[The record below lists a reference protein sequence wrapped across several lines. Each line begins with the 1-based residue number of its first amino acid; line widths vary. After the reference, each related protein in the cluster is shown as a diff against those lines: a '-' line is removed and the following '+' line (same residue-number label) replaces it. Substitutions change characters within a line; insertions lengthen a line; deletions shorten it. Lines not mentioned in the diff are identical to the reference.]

1 MTDIAGV
8 AIPGAATRVIGMLYS
23 VSALSLFPLGA
34 AIIAAAILKRRN
46 AGERALIWRSAII
59 VLLVV
64 LAGEV
69 LPFQLKAWIVPQEL
83 ASPFIVFGR
92 AQLAVLE
99 QLASHSGEGF
109 QVQWVLWVWLLGV
122 GVIAS
127 QTASGLLRLRYIA
140 REATE
145 VREDALLELLAEAR
159 RTAGVRRS
167 VRLLVS
173 ARTDIPITWGVLRPI
188 VLLPPAARRWAPEH
202 LHAALLH
209 ELHHVRHADALFA
222 LAARAVCTLYWFNP
236 LTWWMAHR
244 LEVESEL
251 ACDDR
256 VLSTGVRRS
265 DYAEVL
271 SGAGHGGALASG
283 ARALGGPPGGVRER
297 LRRVVDTGRTVR
309 LPTRMATTIAA
320 GITFFLSLS
329 VSLVQLVPTREVLTT
344 LMQDDRWEARAYAVV
359 RLAERADSVEVARA
373 AARTDPNPRVRAWA
387 RYALAQLPPR
397 DLFIP
402 PSPKL

>member
-1 MTDIAGV
+1 MTDIA
-8 AIPGAATRVIGMLYS
+8 ALALPGDATRVLGMLYS
-23 VSALSLFPLGA
+23 VSVLSLFPLVA

-46 AGERALIWRSAII
+46 AGERALVWRSAII

-64 LAGEV
+64 LAGEA

-99 QLASHSGEGF
+99 QLAPHSGGGL
-109 QVQWVLWVWLLGV
+109 QVHWIVWAWLV
-122 GVIAS
+122 GVSVIAA
-127 QTASGLLRLRYIA
+127 QTASGLVRLRQIA

-145 VREDALLELLAEAR
+145 VCDAALLELLAEVR

-173 ARTDIPITWGVLRPI
+173 ERTDIPITWGALRPI
-188 VLLPPAARRWAPEH
+188 VLLPPAARGWAPEH
-202 LHAALLH
+202 LRAALLH
-209 ELHHVRHADALFA
+209 ELHHVRNGDALFA
-222 LAARAVCTLYWFNP
+222 LAARTVCTLYWFNP
-236 LTWWMAHR
+236 LMWWVAHR

-256 VLSTGVRRS
+256 VLTAGVRRS

-297 LRRVVDTGRTVR
+297 LRRVIDTRRAVR

-320 GITFFLSLS
+320 GITFLLSLS

-387 RYALAQLPPR
+387 RYALAQQPPR
-397 DLFIP
+397 DLFIT